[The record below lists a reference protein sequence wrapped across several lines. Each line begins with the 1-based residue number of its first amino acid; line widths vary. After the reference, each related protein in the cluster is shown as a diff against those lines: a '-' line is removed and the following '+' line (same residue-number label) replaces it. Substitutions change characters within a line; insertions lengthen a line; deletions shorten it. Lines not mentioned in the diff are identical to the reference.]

1 MCMGTEPGRTVP
13 EQGRLRFVVAPDS
26 FKESMTAQQAA
37 AAMVHGLR
45 KALPKAAIAVAPLS
59 DGGEGFTATMAESLG
74 LRLTEVPAQDALG
87 RPRTGLLAVG
97 EGLAVLEVASAVGLE
112 WIAPAE
118 REVLRASSYGVGQL
132 ISAALDAGARRLLV
146 GLGGSATN
154 DGGLGMLRAL
164 GAQFWTDD
172 GRPVTVP
179 SDLPRLAR
187 VDLSGLDARLGGVDV
202 QAACDVTNPLTGP
215 SGASAIF
222 GPQKGATPAQVEFL
236 DAALAELAQVS
247 GRESDADAPG
257 AGAAGGLGFAL
268 MAFLDARLRPGAEL
282 VMETVGLAELVAN
295 ATVVLTG
302 EGAVDSQTSYGKVPA
317 AVTALSRELG
327 VPVVLFA
334 GQVCP
339 GAAVLLEQGV
349 RQLVEITPPGQPHPQ
364 ALAGGAA
371 NLATAVE
378 RWATSTFRCD

>member
-1 MCMGTEPGRTVP
+1 
-13 EQGRLRFVVAPDS
+13 
-26 FKESMTAQQAA
+26 
-37 AAMVHGLR
+37 
-45 KALPKAAIAVAPLS
+45 
-59 DGGEGFTATMAESLG
+59 
-74 LRLTEVPAQDALG
+74 
-87 RPRTGLLAVG
+87 
-97 EGLAVLEVASAVGLE
+97 
-112 WIAPAE
+112 
-118 REVLRASSYGVGQL
+118 
-132 ISAALDAGARRLLV
+132 
-146 GLGGSATN
+146 
-154 DGGLGMLRAL
+154 
-164 GAQFWTDD
+164 
-172 GRPVTVP
+172 
-179 SDLPRLAR
+179 
-187 VDLSGLDARLGGVDV
+187 
-202 QAACDVTNPLTGP
+202 
-215 SGASAIF
+215 
-222 GPQKGATPAQVEFL
+222 
-236 DAALAELAQVS
+236 
-247 GRESDADAPG
+247 
-257 AGAAGGLGFAL
+257 